1 MNRKKLEL
9 INLLKI
15 PFALITLFLFIASC
29 TQTYTPTKYSIEQF
43 YQNNRIGGGSFS
55 DDETKLLVRSDE
67 SGIFNVYEIDIVS
80 GVKTQKTFSEK
91 ESYFAIDY
99 LPGTNQILYSADK
112 GGDELN
118 HIYLMNEDGA
128 TTDLTPGENEKA
140 RFAGWSKDKKSM
152 YFTSNKRNPKFFDFY
167 KMNIET
173 WESEMLYQ
181 NDNGIN
187 ISNMS
192 EDETWFAFSQ
202 TITTSENKLFLTNR
216 IDNSTIELSEESG
229 SYNSEGFSKDNK
241 YFFFITDVGKEF
253 SYLVKYKI
261 ETGEK
266 EVLFETNWDVMYSY
280 LSENERYRVIAIN
293 EDGKNTLFI
302 KDLVNNSDVYFPE
315 IPDGDIKGVNFS
327 ESEEKIR
334 LTIGTS
340 KSPNNIYVYEIG
352 SEKLKQLTETLNPE
366 INVNDMVAAEVVR
379 YPSFDGLEIPA
390 IYYKPLDAT
399 KRNKVPALVW
409 VHGGPGGQS
418 RTGYSSFIQYLV
430 NHGYAILAVNNR
442 GSSGYGKTFYKMDDL
457 NHGDK
462 DLKDCIW
469 GKRWL
474 QAQDY
479 IDAEKIGIIGGSYG
493 GYMTMAAM
501 TFTPDEFKVGVNIF
515 GVTNWL
521 RTLKSIPP
529 YWESFRNALYKEL
542 GDPTTTDSVRLYE
555 ISPVFHAHKVKNP
568 VMVLQGAN
576 DPRVLK
582 IESDDIVA
590 GIEAN
595 GITVEYVV
603 FDDEGHGFRKKEN
616 KIEGYGKILTFLET
630 YLKGEGIVS
639 KDDN

>member
-1 MNRKKLEL
+1 MKRK
-9 INLLKI
+9 NLGLLYLNKMH
-15 PFALITLFLFIASC
+15 FATIATFLFILAC
-29 TQTYTPTKYSIEQF
+29 TQTYSPKKYSIEQF
-43 YQNNRIGGGSFS
+43 YKNNSIIGGAFS
-55 DDETKLLVRSDE
+55 DDENKLLVSSNE
-67 SGIFNVYEIDIVS
+67 SGIFNVYEIDIAS
-80 GVKTQKTFSEK
+80 GEKTQKTFSEK
-91 ESYFAIDY
+91 ESFFAIDY
-99 LPGTNQILYSADK
+99 LPKTNQILYSADK

-118 HIYLMNEDGA
+118 HIYLMNEDGT
-128 TTDLTPGENEKA
+128 TTDLTPGEKEKA

-152 YFTSNKRNPKFFDFY
+152 YFTSNKRTPKFFDFY
-167 KMNIET
+167 KMNIDSR
-173 WESEMLYQ
+173 ESEMLYQ

-187 ISNMS
+187 ISSMS
-192 EDETWFAFSQ
+192 EDEDWFAFRQ
-202 TITTSENKLFLTNR
+202 TITTSENKLFLKNR
-216 IDNSTIELSEESG
+216 INNSIIELSEESG
-229 SYNSEGFSKDNK
+229 SYSASGFSKDNK
-241 YFFFITDVGKEF
+241 DFYYITDVNKEF
-253 SYLVKYKI
+253 TYLVRYKI

-280 LSENERYRVIAIN
+280 LSENEKYRVTAIN
-293 EDGKNTLFI
+293 EDGKNTLLI
-302 KDLVNNSDVYFPE
+302 RDIINNSDVYFPK
-315 IPDGDIKGVNFS
+315 IPDGDIKGASFS
-327 ESEEKIR
+327 ESENKIR

-340 KSPNNIYVYEIG
+340 KSPNNIYVYDLNSKE
-352 SEKLKQLTETLNPE
+352 LKKLTETLNPE
-366 INVNDMVAAEVVR
+366 INANDLVSAEVVR

-399 KRNKVPALVW
+399 ERNKVPALVW

-418 RTGYSSFIQYLV
+418 RTGYFSLIQYLV

-469 GKRWL
+469 GKKWL

-479 IDAEKIGIIGGSYG
+479 INARNIGIIGGSYG

-529 YWESFRNALYKEL
+529 YWESVRNALYKEM
-542 GDPTTTDSVRLYE
+542 GDPTTADSVRLYE

-582 IESDDIVA
+582 IESDEIVA

-616 KIEGYGKILTFLET
+616 EIEGYGKILSFLDT
-630 YLKGEGIVS
+630 HLKGER
-639 KDDN
+639 KPLQN

>member
-1 MNRKKLEL
+1 MKK
-9 INLLKI
+9 IILLSVI
-15 PFALITLFLFIASC
+15 LIASC
-29 TQTYTPTKYSIEQF
+29 TQTYMPAKYSIEQF
-43 YQNNRIGGGSFS
+43 SQSNRVGGGSFS
-55 DDETKLLVRSDE
+55 DDETKLLVSSDE
-67 SGIFNVYEIDIVS
+67 SGIFNVYEIDIAS
-80 GVKTQKTFSEK
+80 GEKKQKTFSDK
-91 ESYFAIDY
+91 ESFFAIDY

-112 GGDELN
+112 GGNELS
-118 HIYLMNEDGA
+118 HIYLMKEDGI

-140 RFAGWSKDKKSM
+140 SFVGWSNDKKSM

-167 KMNIET
+167 KMNIES

-187 ISNMS
+187 ILDMS

-202 TITTSENKLFLTNR
+202 ILTTSENKLFLTNR
-216 IDNSTIELSEESG
+216 INNSTIELSETPG
-229 SYNSEGFSKDNK
+229 SYDASGFSKENK
-241 YFFFITDVGKEF
+241 YFFYITDVDKEF
-253 SYLVKYKI
+253 SYLVKYDI
-261 ETGEK
+261 ETKEK
-266 EVLFETNWDVMYSY
+266 EVLFERKWDVMYSY
-280 LSENERYRVIAIN
+280 LSENEKYRVIAVN

-302 KDLVNNSDVYFPE
+302 KDLINNSDIYFPE
-315 IPDGDIKGVNFS
+315 LEDGDIKAVSFS
-327 ESEEKIR
+327 ESEEKMR

-340 KSPNNIYVYEIG
+340 KSPNDIYVYNIANK
-352 SEKLKQLTETLNPE
+352 KLKKLTETLNPE
-366 INVNDMVAAEVVR
+366 INPDDLVTAEVIR
-379 YPSFDGLEIPA
+379 YSSFDDLEIPA

-399 KRNKVPALVW
+399 QRDKVPALIW

-418 RTGYSSFIQYLV
+418 RTGYSPLIQYLV

-442 GSSGYGKTFYKMDDL
+442 GSSGYGKTFFKMDDL

-469 GKRWL
+469 GKKWL
-474 QAQDY
+474 QTQDY
-479 IDAEKIGIIGGSYG
+479 IDAEKIGIMGGSYG

-501 TFTPDEFKVGVNIF
+501 TFTPDEFNVGVNIF

-521 RTLKSIPP
+521 RTLQSIPP
-529 YWESFRNALYKEL
+529 YWESFRNALYKEM
-542 GDPTTTDSVRLYE
+542 GDPTTADSVRLYN

-568 VMVLQGAN
+568 IMVLQGAN

-590 GIEAN
+590 GIKAN

>member
-1 MNRKKLEL
+1 MKRK
-9 INLLKI
+9 NLGLLYLNKMH
-15 PFALITLFLFIASC
+15 FATIATFLFILAC
-29 TQTYTPTKYSIEQF
+29 TQTYSPKKYSIEQF
-43 YQNNRIGGGSFS
+43 YKNNSIIGGAFS
-55 DDETKLLVRSDE
+55 DDENKLLVSSNE
-67 SGIFNVYEIDIVS
+67 SGIFNVYEIDIAS
-80 GVKTQKTFSEK
+80 GEKTQKTFSEK
-91 ESYFAIDY
+91 ESFFAIDY
-99 LPGTNQILYSADK
+99 LPKTNQILYSADK

-118 HIYLMNEDGA
+118 HIYLMNEDGT
-128 TTDLTPGENEKA
+128 TTDLTPGEKEKA

-152 YFTSNKRNPKFFDFY
+152 YFTSNKRTPKFFDFY
-167 KMNIET
+167 KMHIDSR
-173 WESEMLYQ
+173 ESEMLYQ

-187 ISNMS
+187 ISSMS
-192 EDETWFAFSQ
+192 EDEDWFAFSQ
-202 TITTSENKLFLTNR
+202 TITTSKNKLFLKNR
-216 IDNSTIELSEESG
+216 INNSIIELSEESG
-229 SYNSEGFSKDNK
+229 SYSASGFSKDNK
-241 YFFFITDVGKEF
+241 DFYYITDVNKEF
-253 SYLVKYKI
+253 TYLVRYKI

-280 LSENERYRVIAIN
+280 LSENEKYRVTAIN
-293 EDGKNTLFI
+293 EDGKNTLLI
-302 KDLVNNSDVYFPE
+302 RDIINNSDVYFPK
-315 IPDGDIKGVNFS
+315 IPDGDIIGASFS
-327 ESEEKIR
+327 ESENKIR

-340 KSPNNIYVYEIG
+340 KSPNNIYVYDMNSKE
-352 SEKLKQLTETLNPE
+352 LKKLTETLNPE
-366 INVNDMVAAEVVR
+366 INANDLVSAEVVR

-399 KRNKVPALVW
+399 ERNKVPALVW

-418 RTGYSSFIQYLV
+418 RTGYFSLIQYLV

-469 GKRWL
+469 GKKWL

-479 IDAEKIGIIGGSYG
+479 INARNIGIIGGSYG

-529 YWESFRNALYKEL
+529 YWESVRNALYKEM
-542 GDPTTTDSVRLYE
+542 GDPTTADSVRLYE

-582 IESDDIVA
+582 IESDEIVA

-616 KIEGYGKILTFLET
+616 EIEGYGKILSFLDT
-630 YLKGEGIVS
+630 HLKGER
-639 KDDN
+639 KPLQN

>member
-1 MNRKKLEL
+1 MNRKKQEL
-9 INLLKI
+9 LNLLKTD
-15 PFALITLFLFIASC
+15 FALITLFLFIASC

-43 YQNNRIGGGSFS
+43 YQNNLIGGGSFS
-55 DDETKLLVRSDE
+55 NDETKLLVSSNK
-67 SGIFNVYEIDIVS
+67 SGIFNVYEIDIAS
-80 GVKTQKTFSEK
+80 GRKTQKTFSEK
-91 ESYFAIDY
+91 ESFRAIDY
-99 LPGTNQILYSADK
+99 LPGANQILYSADK

-118 HIYLMNEDGA
+118 HIYLMNEDGT

-152 YFTSNKRNPKFFDFY
+152 YFMSNKRSPKFFDFY
-167 KMNIET
+167 KMNIKT

-187 ISNMS
+187 ISSMS

-216 IDNSTIELSEESG
+216 IDNSRIELSEESG

-253 SYLVKYKI
+253 SYLVKYEI

-302 KDLVNNSDVYFPE
+302 KDLVKNSDVYFPE
-315 IPDGDIKGVNFS
+315 IPDGDIKGVSFS

-340 KSPNNIYVYEIG
+340 KSPNNIYVYEIA
-352 SEKLKQLTETLNPE
+352 SEKLKQVTKTLNPE
-366 INVNDMVAAEVVR
+366 INANDMVAAEIVR

-469 GKRWL
+469 GKKWL
-474 QAQDY
+474 QDQDY

-542 GDPTTTDSVRLYE
+542 GDPTTADSVRLYE

-582 IESDDIVA
+582 IESDEIVA

-616 KIEGYGKILTFLET
+616 EIEGYGKVLTFLET
-630 YLKGEGIVS
+630 YLKGGTAQ
-639 KDDN
+639 N

>member
-1 MNRKKLEL
+1 MKK
-9 INLLKI
+9 IILLSVI
-15 PFALITLFLFIASC
+15 LVASC
-29 TQTYTPTKYSIEQF
+29 TQTYMPAKYSIEQF
-43 YQNNRIGGGSFS
+43 SQSNRVGGGSFS
-55 DDETKLLVRSDE
+55 DDETKLLVSSDE
-67 SGIFNVYEIDIVS
+67 SGIFNVYEIDIAS
-80 GVKTQKTFSEK
+80 GEKKQKTFSDK
-91 ESYFAIDY
+91 ESFFAIDY

-112 GGDELN
+112 GGNELS
-118 HIYLMNEDGA
+118 HIYLMKEDGI

-140 RFAGWSKDKKSM
+140 SFVGWSNDKKSM

-167 KMNIET
+167 KMNIES

-187 ISNMS
+187 ILDMS

-202 TITTSENKLFLTNR
+202 ILTTSENKLFLTNR
-216 IDNSTIELSEESG
+216 INNSTIELSETPG
-229 SYNSEGFSKDNK
+229 SYDASGFSKENK
-241 YFFFITDVGKEF
+241 YFFYITDVDKEF
-253 SYLVKYKI
+253 SYLVKYDI
-261 ETGEK
+261 ETKEK
-266 EVLFETNWDVMYSY
+266 EVLFERKWDVMYSY
-280 LSENERYRVIAIN
+280 LSENEKYRVIAVN

-302 KDLVNNSDVYFPE
+302 KDLINNSDIYFPE
-315 IPDGDIKGVNFS
+315 LEDGDIKAVSFS
-327 ESEEKIR
+327 ESEDKIR

-340 KSPNNIYVYEIG
+340 KSPNDIYVYNIANK
-352 SEKLKQLTETLNPE
+352 KLKKLTETLNPE
-366 INVNDMVAAEVVR
+366 INPDDLVTAEVIR
-379 YPSFDGLEIPA
+379 YSSFDDLEIPA

-399 KRNKVPALVW
+399 QRDKVPALIW

-418 RTGYSSFIQYLV
+418 RTGYSPLIQYLV

-442 GSSGYGKTFYKMDDL
+442 GSSGYGKTFFKMDDL

-469 GKRWL
+469 GKKWL
-474 QAQDY
+474 QTQDY
-479 IDAEKIGIIGGSYG
+479 IDAEKIGIMGGSYG

-501 TFTPDEFKVGVNIF
+501 TFTPDEFNVGVNIF

-521 RTLKSIPP
+521 RTLQSIPP
-529 YWESFRNALYKEL
+529 YWESFRNALYKEM
-542 GDPTTTDSVRLYE
+542 GDPTTADSVRLYN

-568 VMVLQGAN
+568 IMVLQGAN

-590 GIEAN
+590 GIKAN

>member
-1 MNRKKLEL
+1 MNTKEKLEL
-9 INLLKI
+9 LNLLK
-15 PFALITLFLFIASC
+15 PHFALIALILFIASC

-99 LPGTNQILYSADK
+99 LPGTNQILFSADK

-152 YFTSNKRNPKFFDFY
+152 YFISNKRNPKFFDFY

-229 SYNSEGFSKDNK
+229 SYNASGFSKDNK
-241 YFFFITDVGKEF
+241 DFFFITDVDKEF
-253 SYLVKYKI
+253 SYLVKYNI

-293 EDGKNTLFI
+293 EDGKNNLFI

-315 IPDGDIKGVNFS
+315 IPDGDIKGVSFS

-340 KSPNNIYVYEIG
+340 KSPDNIYFYNMG
-352 SEKLKQLTETLNPE
+352 SQELKKLTETLNPV
-366 INVNDMVAAEVVR
+366 INANDMVAAEVVR

-390 IYYKPLDAT
+390 IYYKPIDAS

-469 GKRWL
+469 GKKWL

-555 ISPVFHAHKVKNP
+555 ISPVFHAHKVKKP

-582 IESDDIVA
+582 IESDEIVA

-616 KIEGYGKILTFLET
+616 EIEGYRKVLTFLET
-630 YLKGEGIVS
+630 YLKGEG
-639 KDDN
+639 

>member
-1 MNRKKLEL
+1 MN
-9 INLLKI
+9 KI
-15 PFALITLFLFIASC
+15 KTYFVLITLFLFIASC
-29 TQTYTPTKYSIEQF
+29 TQTYKPTKYSIEQF

-55 DDETKLLVRSDE
+55 DDETKLLVSSDE
-67 SGIFNVYEIDIVS
+67 SGIFNVYELDIAS
-80 GVKTQKTFSEK
+80 GEKTQKTFSEK
-91 ESYFAIDY
+91 ESFFAIDY

-118 HIYLMNEDGA
+118 HIYLINEDGA
-128 TTDLTPGENEKA
+128 TIDLTPGEKEKA
-140 RFAGWSKDKKSM
+140 SFAGWSKDKKSM
-152 YFTSNKRNPKFFDFY
+152 YFTSNRRNPQFFDFF

-173 WESEMLYQ
+173 WKSEMLYQ

-187 ISNMS
+187 VSNIS

-229 SYNSEGFSKDNK
+229 SYNASGFSKDNK
-241 YFFFITDVGKEF
+241 YFFFITDVDKEF

-261 ETGEK
+261 EAGEK

-280 LSENERYRVIAIN
+280 LSENERYRVVAIN

-302 KDLVNNSDVYFPE
+302 KDLVNNSDVYFPKVL
-315 IPDGDIKGVNFS
+315 DGDIKAVSFS

-334 LTIGTS
+334 LMIGTS
-340 KSPNNIYVYEIG
+340 KSPNDIYVYNIG
-352 SEKLKQLTETLNPE
+352 NKELKKLTETLNPE
-366 INVNDMVAAEVVR
+366 INANDMVAAEVVR
-379 YPSFDGLEIPA
+379 YPSFDDLEIPA
-390 IYYKPLDAT
+390 IYYKPLNAT

-418 RTGYSSFIQYLV
+418 RTGYSSLIQYLV

-469 GKRWL
+469 GKKWL
-474 QAQDY
+474 QTQDY

-542 GDPTTTDSVRLYE
+542 GDPTTADSVRLYE

-582 IESDDIVA
+582 IESDEIVA

-603 FDDEGHGFRKKEN
+603 FADEGHGFRKKEN
-616 KIEGYGKILTFLET
+616 EIEGYGKVLTFLDT
-630 YLKGEGIVS
+630 YLKGEG
-639 KDDN
+639 